1 MGTTGTDV
9 PRVHAETRGEWR
21 AWLAEHHQSA
31 RSVWLVTWKK
41 HTGKPAVS
49 YDDAVSEALAVGWV
63 DSKGQ
68 RLDDDRTML
77 FFTPRKPGSG
87 WSGPNKV
94 RIAALER
101 DGLMTETGAK
111 LVADARADGSWS
123 LLDDVENLVE
133 PPDLAAALDAEP
145 EARGHWDAFPR
156 SARRAL
162 LLWVLTAKRPETRE
176 RRITE
181 IATRAAIDERANG
194 A

>member
-9 PRVHAETRGEWR
+9 PRVHAETRSEWR
-21 AWLAEHHQSA
+21 TWLAEHHASA

-41 HTGKPAVS
+41 HTGRPAVS

-87 WSGPNKV
+87 WSAPNKA
-94 RIAALER
+94 RIAELER
-101 DGLMTETGAK
+101 DGLMTEAGAR
-111 LVADARADGSWS
+111 LVAAARADGSWS

-145 EARGHWDAFPR
+145 EARKHWDAFPR
-156 SARRAL
+156 SPRRAL
-162 LLWVLTAKRPETRE
+162 LMWVLTAKRPATRE

-181 IATRAAIDERANG
+181 IVARAALDERANG
-194 A
+194 T

>member
-9 PRVHAETRGEWR
+9 PRVHAVTRGEWR

-31 RSVWLVTWKK
+31 RSVWLVMWKK

-145 EARGHWDAFPR
+145 AARGHWDAFPR